1 MSILKSQVIIMLRRI
16 LARINNNFDQVL
28 AGVSIIAIGASL
40 LLDRKYFFWPPE
52 LIRPMNDQRL
62 DVCIIALGLL
72 IFVNAFIDQYNR
84 AWRMTILVAGLW
96 LMWILA
102 LIQLGHAY
110 YAGQIR
116 MAHTIIG
123 DIVVSILC
131 LHSIYES

>member
-1 MSILKSQVIIMLRRI
+1 MLRRL
-16 LARINNNFDQVL
+16 LARINNNFDQIT
-28 AGVSIIAIGASL
+28 AGASIIAIGASL

-52 LIRPMNDQRL
+52 LVRPMNDQRL
-62 DVCIIALGLL
+62 DVCIIVLGIL
-72 IFVNAFIDQYNR
+72 ICINAFYENYNR

-110 YAGQIR
+110 YAGQVR

-123 DIVVSILC
+123 DIVVSILL
-131 LHSIYES
+131 LHVIYES

>member
-1 MSILKSQVIIMLRRI
+1 MLRRI
-16 LARINNNFDQVL
+16 LARINNNFDQIL
-28 AGVSIIAIGASL
+28 AGASIIAIGTSL

-52 LIRPMNDQRL
+52 LVRPMNDQRL
-62 DVCIIALGLL
+62 DVCIMVLGIL
-72 IFVNAFIDQYNR
+72 ICLNAFSENYNR

-110 YAGQIR
+110 YAGQVR

-123 DIVVSILC
+123 DIVVSILL
-131 LHSIYES
+131 LHVIYES

>member
-1 MSILKSQVIIMLRRI
+1 MLRRM
-16 LARINNNFDQVL
+16 LNNVSNNFEQVL

-40 LLDRKYFFWPPE
+40 LVDRKYFFWPPE
-52 LIRPMNDQRL
+52 LVKPMNDQRL
-62 DVCIIALGLL
+62 DICIIALGFL
-72 IFVNAFIDQYNR
+72 IFINAFVDQYNR

-102 LIQLGHAY
+102 LLDLEHGY
-110 YAGQIR
+110 YSLQVR
-116 MAHTIIG
+116 MVHTIIG

>member
-1 MSILKSQVIIMLRRI
+1 MLRRI
-16 LARINNNFDQVL
+16 LTNLSNNFDQVL
-28 AGVSIIAIGASL
+28 AGMSIIAIGISL

-52 LIRPMNDQRL
+52 LVKPMNDQRL
-62 DVCIIALGLL
+62 DLFIIILGLL
-72 IFVNAFIDQYNR
+72 IVINATKLEYNR
-84 AWRMTILVAGLW
+84 TWRMTILVAGLW

-102 LIQLGHAY
+102 LIQIGHAY
-110 YAGQIR
+110 YAGQVR